1 MSGDYSRIRF
11 DPRTDIASVWMQQGR
26 VQLDSDW
33 NEGMAALDR
42 RLRAESVDTFGV
54 QPVPGMTGVAVVSP
68 QTPDAF
74 KIEAAGGNMTI
85 GRGRMYVDGLLAE
98 NHGGGAV
105 EFDAVLAELRGQT
118 ALAYDQQPYFSAP
131 PALPSGGP
139 HLAYLEVWSRE
150 LTYLQ
155 RPEIVENA
163 VGVDTTTRWQTVWQV
178 RLLGNIGSVDCTTPD
193 AQFPAWQ

>member
-26 VQLDSDW
+26 VQLGAEW

-42 RLRAESVDTFGV
+42 RLRAGSVDTFGV
-54 QPVPGMTGVAVVSP
+54 QAVPGMTGVAVVSP

-74 KIEAAGGNMTI
+74 KIEAAGGDMTI

-105 EFDAVLAELRGQT
+105 EFD
-118 ALAYDQQPYFSAP
+118 
-131 PALPSGGP
+131 
-139 HLAYLEVWSRE
+139 
-150 LTYLQ
+150 
-155 RPEIVENA
+155 
-163 VGVDTTTRWQTVWQV
+163 
-178 RLLGNIGSVDCTTPD
+178 
-193 AQFPAWQ
+193 